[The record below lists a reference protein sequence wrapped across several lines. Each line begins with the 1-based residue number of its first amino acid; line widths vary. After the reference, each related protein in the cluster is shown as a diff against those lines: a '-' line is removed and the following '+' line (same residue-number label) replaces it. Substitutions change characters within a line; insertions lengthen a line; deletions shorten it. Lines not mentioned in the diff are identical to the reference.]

1 MDILVI
7 GGVAAGTKTAAKLKR
22 EHRDYNVTI
31 ITMGKDISYAGCGLP
46 YYVGG
51 VIENKESLIVNT
63 PENFEKL
70 TQVKVITNTEALKIN
85 RDSKIVSTKNVVTNE
100 EKEFK
105 YDKLVI
111 ATGADPIKPNLDGIN
126 LKGVYY
132 VRTPEDAIK
141 LRDIIEN
148 DEIKRAVVVGGGFI
162 GLEIAENLLENNIK
176 TTVIDASES
185 IPPGFDKE
193 ISLYLQEKLIDNGIM
208 VLTNEK
214 VVSIIGD
221 EKVSKIKTDKRV
233 IKADLVIMSVGIK
246 PNTKIAEECGL
257 NLEDNKTI
265 SVDYNMQTSDENIFA
280 VGDCASVKNIIT
292 NKVTWSPMGSSANK
306 EGRCV
311 ARTIAGKES
320 KFKGVLGT
328 SIVKLLDINAART
341 GLTEEEAISL
351 GYNTESVIV
360 PLDDKAHYYPGAGL
374 LFIKLIADIDS
385 EKILGAQVFGK
396 GSVDKQIDTV
406 ATAIHFG
413 GKLSDLQD
421 LDLAYAPPFSTA
433 ISPLGHAANVLLNK
447 ITEGVKIVRFEDFIE
462 NKDSYKIVDVNKVP
476 TLENALYL
484 DLSSIDGKIE
494 NLNYDDKILL
504 VCARGKRAYLTYN
517 RMKYYG
523 YKDVN
528 ILEGGLSLNKEMG
541 EYNTR
546 TKKISKGSG
555 FFIK

>member
-1 MDILVI
+1 M
-7 GGVAAGTKTAAKLKR
+7 
-22 EHRDYNVTI
+22 
-31 ITMGKDISYAGCGLP
+31 
-46 YYVGG
+46 
-51 VIENKESLIVNT
+51 
-63 PENFEKL
+63 
-70 TQVKVITNTEALKIN
+70 KIN

-541 EYNTR
+541 EL
-546 TKKISKGSG
+546 
-555 FFIK
+555 

>member
-51 VIENKESLIVNT
+51 VIENKDSLIVNT

-406 ATAIHFG
+406 ATAIYFG

-541 EYNTR
+541 EL
-546 TKKISKGSG
+546 
-555 FFIK
+555 

>member
-162 GLEIAENLLENNIK
+162 GLEIAENLLENSIK

-221 EKVSKIKTDKRV
+221 EKVSKIKTDKRA

-541 EYNTR
+541 EL
-546 TKKISKGSG
+546 
-555 FFIK
+555 

>member
-351 GYNTESVIV
+351 GHNTESVIV

-413 GKLSDLQD
+413 GNLSDLQD

-541 EYNTR
+541 EL
-546 TKKISKGSG
+546 
-555 FFIK
+555 

>member
-176 TTVIDASES
+176 T
-185 IPPGFDKE
+185 
-193 ISLYLQEKLIDNGIM
+193 Y
-208 VLTNEK
+208 
-214 VVSIIGD
+214 
-221 EKVSKIKTDKRV
+221 
-233 IKADLVIMSVGIK
+233 
-246 PNTKIAEECGL
+246 
-257 NLEDNKTI
+257 
-265 SVDYNMQTSDENIFA
+265 
-280 VGDCASVKNIIT
+280 
-292 NKVTWSPMGSSANK
+292 
-306 EGRCV
+306 
-311 ARTIAGKES
+311 
-320 KFKGVLGT
+320 
-328 SIVKLLDINAART
+328 
-341 GLTEEEAISL
+341 
-351 GYNTESVIV
+351 
-360 PLDDKAHYYPGAGL
+360 
-374 LFIKLIADIDS
+374 
-385 EKILGAQVFGK
+385 
-396 GSVDKQIDTV
+396 
-406 ATAIHFG
+406 
-413 GKLSDLQD
+413 
-421 LDLAYAPPFSTA
+421 
-433 ISPLGHAANVLLNK
+433 
-447 ITEGVKIVRFEDFIE
+447 
-462 NKDSYKIVDVNKVP
+462 
-476 TLENALYL
+476 
-484 DLSSIDGKIE
+484 
-494 NLNYDDKILL
+494 
-504 VCARGKRAYLTYN
+504 
-517 RMKYYG
+517 
-523 YKDVN
+523 
-528 ILEGGLSLNKEMG
+528 
-541 EYNTR
+541 
-546 TKKISKGSG
+546 
-555 FFIK
+555 